1 MTVLDVFLDR
11 PRVVPEQQVPAGSR
25 KRYPSTG
32 ETQQMQEIQG
42 CIVGNILPSAQSTL
56 FSMDGNDGSPEPES
70 NTRLLREND
79 ESNGSSPQS
88 KKQKFSVKTSRTPV
102 RNRRKSRWK
111 LKFHH
116 QALPPEYLRHYK
128 QQERKRKQTET
139 GKYSQTN
146 SQSKKL
152 VKKSASTDDRKTVSE
167 NTKINEDMV
176 TTEVTGV
183 KVEDSVRSEETGDNV
198 EGLNPTPPTTPVSR
212 PISALERSQPRS
224 EVEPSRPYKSTDELL
239 QSGFTGLP
247 LNIDVSQ
254 NKAFL
259 ENLLTNQIEI
269 NRVVQKERRLPAVKT
284 SLSQFNRLKNV
295 KHEER
300 QKSYSIPPSG
310 KIMKYSDLPYM
321 GEITLDGIKPRRG
334 RKPKKADICHLIY
347 KNYGQVFPGAPEK
360 EVDDES
366 ARKHLK
372 WRPEVSKSNSSQRTK
387 GAGETGPPDRLNSP
401 LPSVSGL
408 LNHSEVQNRII
419 NSLLEKRLTQEMK
432 LKSGQVKERE
442 EGNRTPRVAD
452 GEEPLNLCVRDLQS
466 LKIKLSR
473 KDGNVYEAKQRK
485 MEIKDNIKTE
495 EEGLRGTEV
504 VPIDRSEWDVE
515 STDENDEED
524 DLAPFNLVTT
534 ELRESSDD
542 ENNYLNLGDQI
553 TLTRVTSPSKKQ
565 DERTQE
571 TQGSGDSP
579 PMIFWSGSGLLVPG
593 MPPSPLMYYP
603 KLPDLMTPNFN
614 FNKQEG
620 LSATSPDHKFSR
632 SKSESGR
639 SQLKRNTSTNSCATS
654 KSPHSITKRKRS
666 AIFIPPVPAEST
678 TNPTTEVSICKF
690 KFTGG
695 AKPSLQEKKM
705 LSVDS
710 GGNFRYY
717 SGTGDKSMRGYEY
730 FPRESLQQ
738 CQENTGCSPSGV
750 FLTASALGSGEK
762 IPEEIGHSG
771 FFDSDFP
778 LSVANQKG
786 SDHKIKSK
794 TKSKQRTEVDEKRM
808 PEMTCY
814 RTLREHLLASKP
826 ESAPDLGLVPEED
839 GNSSDQS
846 SEFDLRGL
854 SQGYF
859 DSFKMHDETG
869 RMCNKNTEASSRNR
883 KLRKTRKS
891 LAREKLE
898 QTFKEKGFLIQTQQL
913 ESAEGATYCKFR
925 QLRKFTRYLFRSWK
939 DYLPG
944 NVRNLSVDAGVDNP
958 EMMMVN
964 HMPDVSLK
972 TEAAERLND
981 SPD

>member
-1 MTVLDVFLDR
+1 M
-11 PRVVPEQQVPAGSR
+11 
-25 KRYPSTG
+25 
-32 ETQQMQEIQG
+32 
-42 CIVGNILPSAQSTL
+42 
-56 FSMDGNDGSPEPES
+56 
-70 NTRLLREND
+70 
-79 ESNGSSPQS
+79 
-88 KKQKFSVKTSRTPV
+88 
-102 RNRRKSRWK
+102 
-111 LKFHH
+111 KFHH

-128 QQERKRKQTET
+128 QQERKRRQTET
-139 GKYSQTN
+139 NKNNNTSN
-146 SQSKKL
+146 QSRKLIKKSGFSDKETKVSEK
-152 VKKSASTDDRKTVSE
+152 VKK
-167 NTKINEDMV
+167 NEESS
-176 TTEVTGV
+176 EVTLLAM
-183 KVEDSVRSEETGDNV
+183 EDVSKREENNFQDSERLKSSEKS
-198 EGLNPTPPTTPVSR
+198 TPPPSISVESPRESESSKR
-212 PISALERSQPRS
+212 PPFSPEMMNLGYRST
-224 EVEPSRPYKSTDELL
+224 EELL
-239 QSGFTGLP
+239 QSNITGIP
-247 LNIDVSQ
+247 HLNIDVSQ

-269 NRVVQKERRLPAVKT
+269 NRVVQKEKRLPNVKN
-284 SLSQFNRLKNV
+284 SLSQFNKLKSI

-310 KIMKYSDLPYM
+310 KIMNYSDLPYM

-360 EVDDES
+360 EPEED
-366 ARKHLK
+366 AGKKQLK
-372 WRPEVSKSNSSQRTK
+372 WRPEISKTQLNSSQRTK
-387 GAGETGPPDRLNSP
+387 GSAESAAPERLDSP
-401 LPSVSGL
+401 LPTVSGL
-408 LNHSEVQNRII
+408 INHTEVQNRII

-432 LKSGQVKERE
+432 LKNYQSKEE
-442 EGNRTPRVAD
+442 EKLIEES
-452 GEEPLNLCVRDLQS
+452 EEPLNLCIRDLQS

-473 KDGNVYEAKQRK
+473 KHGNFYETKQ
-485 MEIKDNIKTE
+485 KDADLKVKIKTE
-495 EEGLRGTEV
+495 TDEGNNAKVINLGKS
-504 VPIDRSEWDVE
+504 DSEME
-515 STDENDEED
+515 STDENEEEEEEEED

-542 ENNYLNLGDQI
+542 DTFLNLGDQI
-553 TLTRVTSPSKKQ
+553 TLTKVQTPPRKP
-565 DERTQE
+565 E
-571 TQGSGDSP
+571 TKMAEMQSGGGGGGGSGDSSP
-579 PMIFWSGSGLLVPG
+579 VLFWPGSSLFLPG
-593 MPPSPLMYYP
+593 MPPSPLMCYP
-603 KLPDLMTPNFN
+603 KLPDIMTPNFN
-614 FNKQEG
+614 ISKGGSSLTGQERK
-620 LSATSPDHKFSR
+620 LTR
-632 SKSESGR
+632 SKSEGGR
-639 SQLKRNTSTNSCATS
+639 NQLKRLAPNSNNS
-654 KSPHSITKRKRS
+654 KPAHVITKRKRS

-778 LSVANQKG
+778 LQISAPKTPDQKP
-786 SDHKIKSK
+786 KLKLK
-794 TKSKQRTEVDEKRM
+794 PKKPETEKKM
-808 PEMTCY
+808 PDVTCY
-814 RTLREHLLASKP
+814 RTLREHLLESKP
-826 ESAPDLGLVPEED
+826 ESSDSANAIQEDTDKDD
-839 GNSSDQS
+839 GNFSDAS
-846 SEFDLRGL
+846 GEFDLR
-854 SQGYF
+854 SIPQSYF
-859 DSFKMHDETG
+859 DSFKIQEESG
-869 RMCNKNTEASSRNR
+869 QVSGKVGESSSRNR

-944 NVRNLSVDAGVDNP
+944 NVRNLSVDAGVENP
-958 EMMMVN
+958 EMMMSIPEATVK
-964 HMPDVSLK
+964 MEVTDPEVSDRFK
-972 TEAAERLND
+972 
-981 SPD
+981 